1 MYLVLRNHT
10 SQLQD
15 GDAMGAGLDPGANNA
30 VVVIRRATADCLDT
44 ARLTRIS
51 QPVVGRVVAGD
62 VGRLVED
69 GHLVPLVALVGTG
82 QSVNKQNIE
91 RPHSRA
97 VKGRVPACRLHILT
111 EDESLD
117 ISRKLDNRYK
127 LLKATDNLN
136 ISKT

>member
-1 MYLVLRNHT
+1 MSSGMSSNEIMLAVSYVIISIFMYLVLRNHT

-82 QSVNKQNIE
+82 QSVHKQNI
-91 RPHSRA
+91 
-97 VKGRVPACRLHILT
+97 
-111 EDESLD
+111 
-117 ISRKLDNRYK
+117 
-127 LLKATDNLN
+127 
-136 ISKT
+136 

>member
-1 MYLVLRNHT
+1 MSSGMSSNEIMLAVSYVIISIFMYLVLRNHT

-62 VGRLVED
+62 VGQLVED

-82 QSVNKQNIE
+82 QSVHKQNI
-91 RPHSRA
+91 
-97 VKGRVPACRLHILT
+97 
-111 EDESLD
+111 
-117 ISRKLDNRYK
+117 
-127 LLKATDNLN
+127 
-136 ISKT
+136 

>member
-82 QSVNKQNIE
+82 QSVHKQNI
-91 RPHSRA
+91 
-97 VKGRVPACRLHILT
+97 
-111 EDESLD
+111 
-117 ISRKLDNRYK
+117 
-127 LLKATDNLN
+127 
-136 ISKT
+136 